1 MRASFPVLSCFA
13 LWLGVS
19 LGLGLATPGLAQT
32 DTSSLVHHWS
42 ADELRGGSSK
52 MLLAT
57 TTHLIKLVAVG
68 DPEYASHQGTTDIF
82 FVEKGAGTMLAG
94 GTLVGAAALPGMPG
108 EMRGSSITGAQS
120 YDLKPGA
127 VINIPPS
134 TPYALQKGPQGLTV
148 VQLRVNVGMHP
159 WEIVATQQA
168 TLADTPTHKTVHIPL
183 NSDQGGVLYWPADQL
198 QHAREELERI
208 AKAGGSV
215 ADPRD
220 LVAIPATRTHAYN
233 VLHRVVGKDG
243 NPPAVEFHEGNTDVY
258 FVMGGT
264 ATLATGG
271 EIQNRRPSPGRPGE
285 ENGTLIIGGDRLPMA
300 AGDVVNMP
308 PLTPHQSLPS
318 PDGYTYFLVKV
329 NTEHYPWEL
338 TEDSMKK

>member
-1 MRASFPVLSCFA
+1 MA
-13 LWLGVS
+13 LAAGS
-19 LGLGLATPGLAQT
+19 PGMAQDGPTP
-32 DTSSLVHHWS
+32 SLVRHWS
-42 ADELRGGSSK
+42 ADELRAGTTK
-52 MLLAT
+52 VLLT
-57 TTHLIKLVAVG
+57 TNTHLIKLVEVG

-82 FVEKGAGTMLAG
+82 FVEKGSGSIQAG
-94 GTLVGAAALPGMPG
+94 GTLTGVAALPGMPG
-108 EMRGSSITGAQS
+108 ELRGTGISGAQS

-127 VINIPPS
+127 VVNIPPS
-134 TPYALQKGPQGLTV
+134 TPYVLQKGSDGLTV

-159 WEIVATQQA
+159 WEIAATQQA
-168 TLADTPTHKTVHIPL
+168 TLADTAAHQTAHIPL

-198 QHAREELERI
+198 RHAHEELERI

-233 VLHRVVGKDG
+233 FLHRVVGKDG
-243 NPPAVEFHEGNTDVY
+243 SPPAVEFHEANTDVY
-258 FVMGGT
+258 FVVGGT

-271 EIQNRRPSPGRPGE
+271 VIQNRKPSPSRPGE
-285 ENGTLIIGGDRLPMA
+285 ENGTLITGGNRFPMA
-300 AGDVVNMP
+300 PGDVVNMP

-338 TEDSMKK
+338 TGESVK